1 MVALPGLEDRMLVR
15 LHTFDKALAVSDG
28 AYLSSGSLQ
37 SSRFMITADACLQPT
52 RKGRF
57 SESRH
62 VSRETMVSTLCPPA
76 STPFIRQH
84 DYNSSRGHSPAP
96 RIKGPTSHHD
106 ILAPFVFPLTAK
118 DPVLRHK
125 DSTCTFWK
133 FVCRT
138 VPFPSNHL
146 STISV
151 VLLQTIINL
160 LETKTVTCKGLFSK
174 LRDL

>member
-62 VSRETMVSTLCPPA
+62 VSHAKLWCRPYARPL
-76 STPFIRQH
+76 RRH
-84 DYNSSRGHSPAP
+84 SS
-96 RIKGPTSHHD
+96 
-106 ILAPFVFPLTAK
+106 
-118 DPVLRHK
+118 
-125 DSTCTFWK
+125 DSTI
-133 FVCRT
+133 
-138 VPFPSNHL
+138 
-146 STISV
+146 TIRHEAIP
-151 VLLQTIINL
+151 QHQ
-160 LETKTVTCKGLFSK
+160 E
-174 LRDL
+174 